1 MLLTRRRGL
10 FDLADLSWFPFL
22 EPVLR
27 IEEYQ
32 TDDRFVVRAEIPG
45 IDPAENITVITED
58 GLLRI
63 NAVRPEETR
72 DEGRTE
78 FRYGTFHRT
87 VPLPPGAKEETITA
101 SYANGILEITMAIG
115 EPTHIGRTIPVAVA
129 KGAKGA
135 NGAPVA
141 NVQPKQVKKN

>member
-1 MLLTRRRGL
+1 MLLTRKRGL

-32 TDDRFVVRAEIPG
+32 KDDRFVVRAEIPG
-45 IDPAENITVITED
+45 IDPAKDVTVTTED

-63 NAVRPEETR
+63 NAVRQEETK

-87 VPLPPGAKEETITA
+87 VPLPLGAKEETIGA
-101 SYANGILEITMAIG
+101 SYADGILEITMKVGQPA
-115 EPTHIGRTIPVAVA
+115 HVGRTIPIAA
-129 KGAKGA
+129 GSTG
-135 NGAPVA
+135 NG
-141 NVQPKQVKKN
+141 QPKQVKKS

>member
-1 MLLTRRRGL
+1 MLLTRKRGL

-32 TDDRFVVRAEIPG
+32 KDDRFVVRAEIPG
-45 IDPAENITVITED
+45 IDPAKDVTIIAED

-63 NAVRPEETR
+63 AAVRQEETK
-72 DEGRTE
+72 DESRTE

-87 VPLPPGAKEETITA
+87 VPLPPGAKEDTISA
-101 SYANGILEITMAIG
+101 SYADGILEITMAIA
-115 EPTHIGRTIPVAVA
+115 EPAHVGRAIPVAVP
-129 KGAKGA
+129 KGA
-135 NGAPVA
+135 NG
-141 NVQPKQVKKN
+141 QPKQVKKS

>member
-10 FDLADLSWFPFL
+10 FDLADLSWFPFM

-32 TDDRFVVRAEIPG
+32 KDDRFVVRVEIPG
-45 IDPAENITVITED
+45 IDPAKDVTVTTED
-58 GLLRI
+58 GLLRVA
-63 NAVRPEETR
+63 AVRLAETS

-87 VPLPPGAKEETITA
+87 VPLPPGTKEDTINA
-101 SYANGILEITMAIG
+101 SYTNGILEITMAIG
-115 EPTHIGRTIPVAVA
+115 EPSPIGRTIPVAVT
-129 KGAKGA
+129 KGA
-135 NGAPVA
+135 NGANGA
-141 NVQPKQVKKN
+141 KKS

>member
-32 TDDRFVVRAEIPG
+32 NDDRFVVRAEIPG
-45 IDPAENITVITED
+45 IDPAKDVTVTTAD

-63 NAVRPEETR
+63 AAVRVEEAKDDR
-72 DEGRTE
+72 RTE
-78 FRYGTFHRT
+78 FRYGTFHRS
-87 VPLPPGAKEETITA
+87 VPLPLGAKEDTIKA
-101 SYANGILEITMAIG
+101 SYTNGILEITMAVG
-115 EPTHIGRTIPVAVA
+115 EPTHVGRTIPIAVSN
-129 KGAKGA
+129 GA
-135 NGAPVA
+135 NG
-141 NVQPKQVKKN
+141 QPKQVKKS

>member
-10 FDLADLSWFPFL
+10 FDLTDRSWFPLL

-32 TDDRFVVRAEIPG
+32 KDGRFVVRAEIPG
-45 IDPAENITVITED
+45 IDPAKDLTVVTED

-63 NAVRPEETR
+63 NAVRLEETK

-87 VPLPPGAKEETITA
+87 VPLPPGTKEETIVANYT
-101 SYANGILEITMAIG
+101 NGILEITMKIGQPAHDGRAI
-115 EPTHIGRTIPVAVA
+115 PIAVGSA
-129 KGAKGA
+129 G
-135 NGAPVA
+135 NG
-141 NVQPKQVKKN
+141 QPKQVKKS